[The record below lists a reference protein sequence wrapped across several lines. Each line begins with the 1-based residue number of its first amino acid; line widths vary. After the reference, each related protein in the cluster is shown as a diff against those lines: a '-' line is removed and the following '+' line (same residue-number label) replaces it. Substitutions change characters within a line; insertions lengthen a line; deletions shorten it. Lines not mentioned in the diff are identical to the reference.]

1 MIEIHDNPGPG
12 AQTETTLPADPG
24 ADMESRLMAKP
35 TTESHTDRAPHTT
48 NGSTSRA
55 PRSLSGQ
62 GLTYKLSTEI
72 EGLKRDLVH
81 TSGNRAAKTLAK
93 AHNLRVT
100 LITLGAGASL
110 DPHAIAGGAALHV
123 LQGRLNVHPEG
134 VTQLL
139 EAGDLIILADNLRK
153 PVEALEDS
161 TLLAVVAWPDGA
173 GAWDGEAAN
182 GHL

>member
-1 MIEIHDNPGPG
+1 MTIPGTPR
-12 AQTETTLPADPG
+12 
-24 ADMESRLMAKP
+24 RLDQMAEP
-35 TTESHTDRAPHTT
+35 LIESHTDRAPHTT
-48 NGSTSRA
+48 NGSSSRA

-62 GLTYKLSTEI
+62 GLTYTLSTEI

-100 LITLGAGASL
+100 LITLGAGATL
-110 DPHAIAGGAALHV
+110 DPHAIAGGAAIHL
-123 LQGRLNVHPEG
+123 LQGRLSVHPEG
-134 VTQLL
+134 ETHVL

-153 PVEALEDS
+153 PVEALEVS

-173 GAWDGEAAN
+173 GAWEREAAN

>member
-1 MIEIHDNPGPG
+1 M
-12 AQTETTLPADPG
+12 AQPI
-24 ADMESRLMAKP
+24 
-35 TTESHTDRAPHTT
+35 TESHVDRAPHTT
-48 NGSTSRA
+48 NGTSSRA

-62 GLTYKLSTEI
+62 GLTFKLSTEI
-72 EGLKRDLVH
+72 EGLKRDLLH

-100 LITLGAGASL
+100 LITLGAGATL

-123 LQGRLNVHPEG
+123 LEGRLTVHPESG
-134 VTQLL
+134 TQVL
-139 EAGDLIILADNLRK
+139 EAGELIVLADNLRK
-153 PVEALEDS
+153 PVEALERT

>member
-1 MIEIHDNPGPG
+1 MPLSPS
-12 AQTETTLPADPG
+12 A
-24 ADMESRLMAKP
+24 
-35 TTESHTDRAPHTT
+35 RAPHTT
-48 NGSTSRA
+48 TGSASRA

-62 GLTYKLSTEI
+62 GLTYSLADEI
-72 EGLKRDLVH
+72 ESLKRDLEH

-100 LITLGAGASL
+100 LIMLGAGTSL
-110 DPHAIAGGAALHV
+110 DPHAIAGGAALHL
-123 LQGRLNVHPEG
+123 LQGRLTVHPED
-134 VTQLL
+134 VSQTL
-139 EAGDLIILADNLRK
+139 EAGELIILADNLRK
-153 PVEALEDS
+153 PIEALEDS

>member
-1 MIEIHDNPGPG
+1 MAHPI
-12 AQTETTLPADPG
+12 TEPHSA
-24 ADMESRLMAKP
+24 
-35 TTESHTDRAPHTT
+35 RAPHTT

-55 PRSLSGQ
+55 PRTLSGH
-62 GLTYKLSTEI
+62 LTYTLSTEI
-72 EGLKRDLVH
+72 DGLKHDLKH
-81 TSGNRAAKTLAK
+81 TSGKRAAKTLAK

-100 LITLGAGASL
+100 LITLGAGATL
-110 DPHAIAGGAALHV
+110 DPHAIAGGAALHM
-123 LQGRLNVHPEG
+123 LEGRLSVHPDD
-134 VTQLL
+134 VTQVL

-161 TLLAVVAWPDGA
+161 TLLAVVAWPNGA